1 MLFGETTRDDLIG
14 FRKIT
19 GESKQERELRRSGRR
34 VGLINRRVSALNKFG
49 IGIFQ
54 QYAISFEYFRS
65 DADRFQ
71 RKSDFNIY
79 ELFIWRLQTHFG
91 RPFHT
96 PKARRE
102 TIMQGMKNCTWGKS
116 SIKGGGTINLPFLSG
131 INKNKSD
138 GWYARLCRALLLP
151 DLN

>member
-14 FRKIT
+14 LRKIT
-19 GESKQERELRRSGRR
+19 GESKQERVLRRSGRR

-79 ELFIWRLQTHFG
+79 ELFI
-91 RPFHT
+91 
-96 PKARRE
+96 
-102 TIMQGMKNCTWGKS
+102 
-116 SIKGGGTINLPFLSG
+116 
-131 INKNKSD
+131 
-138 GWYARLCRALLLP
+138 
-151 DLN
+151 